1 MCIHILKSKII
12 CMCMCIHI
20 KIPGMTVNLPSQS
33 TRKIPPR
40 KPHNFRKPLD
50 KQGKIV
56 YNNIKE
62 VCRGLIPLNELMEI
76 SEETQYDLQI
86 PGDRSVCLD
95 VLAKDGSGRL
105 FNIEVQ
111 RADANAGAKRA
122 RYHSSAM
129 FIDSSEPGC
138 RFEELPDTYVIF
150 VTENDVRRGNRA
162 VYTYEKTDAVTGE
175 PFGDGEHIIY
185 INGAYFDSG
194 DSSELA
200 KLIHDFKCTASG
212 EMYLEKMAER
222 LRLCKETEKGVSGM
236 CKLWEDRL
244 KIEADVLAEK
254 IAEERAVERAEERAE
269 AIAINFL
276 KIGKLSVDEV
286 AICSG
291 IQADRVAEPAKTA

>member
-1 MCIHILKSKII
+1 MDDVL
-12 CMCMCIHI
+12 MREMFR
-20 KIPGMTVNLPSQS
+20 NDREFSQFVLRIFTGIS
-33 TRKIPPR
+33 DLEI
-40 KPHNFRKPLD
+40 
-50 KQGKIV
+50 
-56 YNNIKE
+56 
-62 VCRGLIPLNELMEI
+62 I
-76 SEETQYDLQI
+76 SEETQYDLQM

-111 RADANAGAKRA
+111 RADVNAGAKRA

-162 VYTYEKTDAVTGE
+162 VYIYEKTDSVTGE

-185 INGAYFDSG
+185 INGAYSDSG

-244 KIEADVLAEK
+244 KIELDERAKEMEEK
-254 IAEERAVERAEERAE
+254 IAKEMGEKIAKEMGEKIAKEKAEEMAVKL
-269 AIAINFL
+269 L
-276 KIGKLSVDEV
+276 KIGKLSIDEIAV
-286 AICSG
+286 CSG
-291 IQADRVAEPAKTA
+291 ISSNKVAELAKTVVSC